1 MRKKLPLFLVSMIAT
16 LTMYANSGIIKMQWN
31 GEHNH
36 PKGPHKEAPTVTYEY
51 DMLTIKAD
59 TTYNNARVIVKSV
72 NGDIQYTN
80 VINITQQP
88 QTLYMPGNDKHSIEI
103 YCDKNMFYGTFED
116 E

>member
-16 LTMYANSGIIKMQWN
+16 LTMYANSGIIKMQWG

-59 TTYNNARVIVKSV
+59 TTYNNALVIVK
-72 NGDIQYTN
+72 NGLG
-80 VINITQQP
+80 
-88 QTLYMPGNDKHSIEI
+88 QTLCNERIDINPTGHSLFISCNDKHSIELVCGRERFI
-103 YCDKNMFYGTFED
+103 GFFNE
-116 E
+116 